1 MPPTQRL
8 TEVPAMGG
16 ILGQTWVPFGLCVL
30 WLSYLEAS
38 IPNEVMSCKKLSA
51 LVFTCLISYVKWPT
65 DNGLAALKGVSPPA
79 PEQEHGRMQ
88 SYSSVGTLVFT
99 DTVVTPLHPTVFT
112 FCNAENLLLTKSGVI
127 LSPHPYCRLSGA
139 LLSSSTV
146 LKVRSLPPYVIPSYR
161 SSVQ

>member
-65 DNGLAALKGVSPPA
+65 DNGS
-79 PEQEHGRMQ
+79 
-88 SYSSVGTLVFT
+88 
-99 DTVVTPLHPTVFT
+99 
-112 FCNAENLLLTKSGVI
+112 
-127 LSPHPYCRLSGA
+127 
-139 LLSSSTV
+139 
-146 LKVRSLPPYVIPSYR
+146 
-161 SSVQ
+161 